1 MVIMVDGGRRWSEMV
16 DDESIFVPLF
26 LPAILQQNRC
36 HVEDHFAG
44 VAREKVVSPA
54 IERSPPFDS
63 PLTQMM
69 WLLLCVI
76 QYIGHCICFLSVVHL
91 TVSGAYLRVHT
102 Q

>member
-44 VAREKVVSPA
+44 VAREKVC
-54 IERSPPFDS
+54 PPQSKD
-63 PLTQMM
+63 
-69 WLLLCVI
+69 
-76 QYIGHCICFLSVVHL
+76 HL
-91 TVSGAYLRVHT
+91 PSTHP
-102 Q
+102 